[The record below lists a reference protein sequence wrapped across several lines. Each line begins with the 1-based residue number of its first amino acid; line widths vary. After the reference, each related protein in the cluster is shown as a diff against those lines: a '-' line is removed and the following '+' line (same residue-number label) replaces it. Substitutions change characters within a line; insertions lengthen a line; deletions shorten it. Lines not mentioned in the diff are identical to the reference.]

1 MPEVAHPARDY
12 RLGDVVTGYVTRAHL
27 RHPSTAPS
35 RESTCE
41 RWPGTLACEYVS
53 ATPTDRNL
61 TVLARLAEA
70 RNRDRE
76 WPNATTM
83 TVHLRLGDVMEYEY
97 YVRRG
102 CRTAC
107 RYVRALDF
115 YRGLA
120 VPRSVRTAYVVT
132 NTSFRLTRP
141 SPASEAYLA
150 AVVAA
155 LGDKGLAV
163 QRWRGATPDEDFLFL
178 TRAHW
183 LVRSGGLF
191 STLASGL
198 LRLQRRA
205 VS

>member
-61 TVLARLAEA
+61 TVLARLVEA

-132 NTSFRLTRP
+132 PRVIEALDGICIVFTSAHTALDGTVGINT
-141 SPASEAYLA
+141 AG
-150 AVVAA
+150 VVH
-155 LGDKGLAV
+155 V
-163 QRWRGATPDEDFLFL
+163 QSVAGVNVWIK
-178 TRAHW
+178 
-183 LVRSGGLF
+183 S
-191 STLASGL
+191 
-198 LRLQRRA
+198 
-205 VS
+205 